1 MFKFLLITFLVCY
14 LIYKVGGY
22 LLKFFFLSLGN
33 KMQNSQNFNH
43 NRPHQEQHR
52 PKNGNVDIAFVP
64 KNGKGTEEKNF
75 KGGEYVD
82 YEEIKKT

>member
-1 MFKFLLITFLVCY
+1 
-14 LIYKVGGY
+14 
-22 LLKFFFLSLGN
+22 
-33 KMQNSQNFNH
+33 MQNSQNFNH

-64 KNGKGTEEKNF
+64 KNGRDKEEKNF

>member
-1 MFKFLLITFLVCY
+1 MVCY

-33 KMQNSQNFNH
+33 KMQNSQNFNQT
-43 NRPHQEQHR
+43 RSHQEPPR
-52 PKNGNVDIAFVP
+52 PANGNVDIAFVP
-64 KNGKGTEEKNF
+64 KNGKDKEEKNF